1 MNDTDIAN
9 NKVRVTQLHIDDYGS
24 VIPIKE
30 LELNVPPYDDSI
42 SETLKSSSYAVI
54 FTEGNNDDDNSTITL
69 ASGMNSDEL
78 NREKSKT
85 IDMIANKNKSWGFI
99 R

>member
-1 MNDTDIAN
+1 VNDTDIAN

-30 LELNVPPYDDSI
+30 LELNIPPYDDLI
-42 SETLKSSSYAVI
+42 SETLKSSSYAII
-54 FTEGNNDDDNSTITL
+54 FTEGNNDEDNSTITL
-69 ASGMNSDEL
+69 ASGMTIDEL

-85 IDMIANKNKSWGFI
+85 IDTVANKNKK
-99 R
+99 

>member
-1 MNDTDIAN
+1 LVKVNDTDIAN

-30 LELNVPPYDDSI
+30 LELNIPPYDDLI
-42 SETLKSSSYAVI
+42 SETLKSSSYAII
-54 FTEGNNDDDNSTITL
+54 FTEGNNDEDNSTITL
-69 ASGMNSDEL
+69 ASGMTIDEL

-85 IDMIANKNKSWGFI
+85 IDTVANKNKK
-99 R
+99 

>member
-1 MNDTDIAN
+1 
-9 NKVRVTQLHIDDYGS
+9 

>member
-1 MNDTDIAN
+1 MVKVNDTDIAN

-30 LELNVPPYDDSI
+30 LELNIPPYDDLI
-42 SETLKSSSYAVI
+42 SETLKSSSYAII
-54 FTEGNNDDDNSTITL
+54 FTEGNNDEDNSTITL
-69 ASGMNSDEL
+69 ASGMTIDEL

-85 IDMIANKNKSWGFI
+85 IDTVANKNKK
-99 R
+99 